1 MEAALLPT
9 SANDAPVEITDYCK
23 ELTKSLQHAINLA
36 AISIQKAQKCYKN
49 IMTRRQL

>member
-23 ELTKSLQHAINLA
+23 ELTESLQYAINLA
-36 AISIQKAQKCYKN
+36 AVYQF
-49 IMTRRQL
+49 RRLRNAIKIL